1 MSHHRETVT
10 ALGLGAP
17 EAVGPY
23 THAVRAGGL
32 LFCSGQIPL
41 DPNSGELVGDSPAE
55 QARRCLENLSIVA
68 AAAGASL
75 SDDAVKLTVYLTDM
89 AAFTDVNEV
98 YGSFFESDPPARVAF
113 GVAALPKGA
122 QVEIDAILAMPD

>member
-10 ALGLGAP
+10 AVGAP
-17 EAVGPY
+17 DAVGPY
-23 THAVRAGGL
+23 THAVKAGGL
-32 LFCSGQIPL
+32 IFCSGQIPL
-41 DPNSGELVGDSPAE
+41 NPDTCDLVGDSPGE

-75 SDDAVKLTVYLTDM
+75 GEDAVKLTVYLTDM
-89 AAFTDVNEV
+89 KAFAEVNEV
-98 YGSFFESDPPARVAF
+98 YGSFFGSDPPARVAF

-122 QVEIDAILAMPD
+122 QVEIDAILAVPD

>member
-10 ALGLGAP
+10 AVGAP
-17 EAVGPY
+17 DAVGPY
-23 THAVRAGGL
+23 THAVKAGGL
-32 LFCSGQIPL
+32 IFCSGQIPL
-41 DPNSGELVGDSPAE
+41 NPDTGDLVGDSPGE

-75 SDDAVKLTVYLTDM
+75 GEDAVKLTVYLTDM
-89 AAFTDVNEV
+89 KAFAEVNEV
-98 YGSFFESDPPARVAF
+98 YGEFFEGDPPARVAF

-122 QVEIDAILAMPD
+122 QVEIDAILAVPD